1 MRRPNLSNG
10 VMLSAPADAADAAAV
25 SATGCQ
31 MLIRTSLADVGS
43 RTLFDLKAV
52 DECAPQAV
60 VDHDERR
67 HGHFAGLGFRRQR
80 VFGDAAD
87 LGVFA
92 LELAAVFEQQRLA
105 VGGAAAR
112 ERYRERRQG

>member
-1 MRRPNLSNG
+1 
-10 VMLSAPADAADAAAV
+10 MLPMPAPV

-43 RTLFDLKAV
+43 RTSVDLEAV
-52 DECAPQAV
+52 DERAAEAV
-60 VDHDERR
+60 VDHEERR
-67 HGHFAGLGFRRQR
+67 DGHFAGLRLRRER

-92 LELAAVFEQQRLA
+92 FQLAAVFEQQRLA
-105 VGGAAAR
+105 VGGAAAH
-112 ERYRERRQG
+112 ER